1 MASTENL
8 SNYGGY
14 PQAGDFAP
22 GLEQPEFVLDLAK
35 TSLRKITDITDASST
50 EAEFSLHLKD
60 NQIKRV
66 KGHEIKGI
74 EPSDVP
80 GHVNLI
86 VSQIDQKKGII
97 IGSTILIAAGA
108 IVGASVKLINK
119 KNARLKG

>member
-1 MASTENL
+1 MASIENL
-8 SNYGGY
+8 SIYDGY
-14 PQAGDFAP
+14 PQAGDFPP
-22 GLEQPEFVLDLAK
+22 GLEQPGFALNLAE
-35 TSLRKITDITDASST
+35 TSLRKITDITDASFT
-50 EAEFSLHLKD
+50 EAEFSLPLKD
-60 NQIKRV
+60 DKIKRV
-66 KGHEIKGI
+66 KGYEIKDI
-74 EPSDVP
+74 KQSDVP